1 MAIVSLNGCRYV
13 HDEAA
18 MTAQAAAWTAA
29 AAAAGIAVAAG
40 VADWSRNRRRNLD
53 RVGWVPWQLVS
64 VLAFFAALG
73 LAMLA
78 LKI

>member
-1 MAIVSLNGCRYV
+1 MAIVSLHVCRNA

-18 MTAQAAAWTAA
+18 LTAQAAAWSAA
-29 AAAAGIAVAAG
+29 AAAAGLAVAAG
-40 VADWSRNRRRNLD
+40 AADWARNRRRNLD

-78 LKI
+78 LNI